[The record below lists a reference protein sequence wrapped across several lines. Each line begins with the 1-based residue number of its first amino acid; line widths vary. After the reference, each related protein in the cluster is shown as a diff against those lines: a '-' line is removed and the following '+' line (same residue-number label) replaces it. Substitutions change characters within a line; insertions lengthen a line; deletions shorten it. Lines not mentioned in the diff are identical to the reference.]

1 MGLLKS
7 LRRMF
12 DAGRA
17 APPDATKLDA
27 ATEAALAQSLSSLA
41 PEERGWI
48 TFAEAGALFS
58 SKGAQY
64 AFGQTD
70 QEGNRR
76 IASFASEHASSVHFM
91 PVEGRVYFVR
101 DPPAL
106 PSI

>member
-1 MGLLKS
+1 MGLFSS

-12 DAGRA
+12 DPGGG
-17 APPDATKLDA
+17 APPYATKLDA
-27 ATEAALAQSLSSLA
+27 TTEATLAGSLSRLA

-48 TFAEAGALFS
+48 TFAEAAHLFS
-58 SKGAQY
+58 INGAQY
-64 AFGQTD
+64 GFGDTD
-70 QEGNRR
+70 QEGSRR

-106 PSI
+106 GSR